1 MLQPNFSKALL
12 LVAMENQHR
21 KGFVFKNYQA
31 PNLSPFEKL
40 FPIFKELIT
49 HTSGDFDE
57 AIDWLRQ
64 LDEEY
69 QLTDEHYTIDDFIE
83 DLKKKGYIREELK
96 EDGSSGIGITAK
108 TERAIRQQ
116 ALDQIFGNLKRSGA
130 GNHRTKH
137 IGQGDEHTGEF
148 REFQF
153 GDGLER
159 ISLTESLRNA
169 QINNGMDAFTLTES
183 DLVVEESQFK
193 AQMSTVLMIDISHSM
208 ILYGED
214 RITPAKKVAMAL
226 AELITTRYPKDTL
239 DILVFGNDAWT
250 IAIRDLP
257 YLKVGPYHTNTVAGL
272 QLAMDILRRKRN
284 TNKQIFMITDGKP
297 SCVRE
302 KDGSYYMNSNGLDQ
316 FIVEKCYTQAQQ
328 ARKLHIPITTF
339 MIAKD
344 PYLQQFVSRFTE
356 ANQGKAFYTG
366 LKGLGEMIFEDYEA
380 NRKKRIR

>member
-1 MLQPNFSKALL
+1 MNKSIK
-12 LVAMENQHR
+12 N
-21 KGFVFKNYQA
+21 GFHFKTYEA
-31 PNLSPFEKL
+31 PFQSPFDKL
-40 FPIFKELIT
+40 FGIFKELIT

-57 AIDWLRQ
+57 AISWLRE
-64 LDEEY
+64 LDKEY
-69 QLTDEHYTIDDFIE
+69 KLTDSAYTIDDFIE

-96 EDGSSGIGITAK
+96 DDGTSGMGITAK

-116 ALDQIFGNLKRSGA
+116 ALDTIFGNLKRSGN
-130 GNHRTKH
+130 GNHKTKH
-137 IGQGDEHTGEF
+137 TGNGDEHTGEF
-148 REFQF
+148 REFHF

-169 QINNGMDAFTLTES
+169 QINNGVSDFMLTEN
-183 DLVVEESQFK
+183 DLVVEETQFK
-193 AQMSTVLMIDISHSM
+193 SQMSTVLMIDISHSM

-272 QLAMDILRRKRN
+272 QLAMDLLRRKRN

-297 SCVRE
+297 SCIRE
-302 KDGSYYMNSNGLDQ
+302 KDGTYYMNSNGLDDY
-316 FIVEKCYTQAQQ
+316 IVDKCYNQAQQ

-339 MIAKD
+339 MIAND
-344 PYLQQFVSRFTE
+344 PYLQRFVNHFTE

-366 LKGLGEMIFEDYEA
+366 LKGLGEMIFEDYET
-380 NRKKRIR
+380 NRKKRIK